1 MNSGWAQ
8 WMGLIIIPL
17 VVAVGQI
24 LFKVTA
30 VSNAGQGF
38 LGLLGNAT
46 FWTAII
52 LYGVATVVWIPMI
65 ESVPISRAY
74 LFMALTYV
82 YVPLFATV
90 SARGGF
96 PALCVGNGSDNCR
109 YPDFRVALNCSRVV
123 QTISRR

>member
-82 YVPLFATV
+82 YVPLFATLFLQEAV
-90 SARGGF
+90 SLRSVLGTV
-96 PALCVGNGSDNCR
+96 LIIVGILIS
-109 YPDFRVALNCSRVV
+109 VSR
-123 QTISRR
+123 